1 MEKKINQEAK
11 TFNVGEQLTET
22 QEVKCIEKSY
32 CICKECKNKRKIFWN
47 RMDTDKAFRRE
58 TNTAMTKNI
67 NMAIAKIKDLEEK
80 EVLRRIDL
88 NRALAKITELNKQGA
103 K

>member
-1 MEKKINQEAK
+1 
-11 TFNVGEQLTET
+11 
-22 QEVKCIEKSY
+22 
-32 CICKECKNKRKIFWN
+32 
-47 RMDTDKAFRRE
+47 MDTDKAFRRE